1 VIASDSLIRLTDI
14 QSEVRGRKGSG
25 PTYFF
30 VVRLLCGEIT
40 FVNRKPYLSVAF
52 LIRLFQQF
60 LEIALPDGSPGEI
73 SSVSTLLTHGL
84 QAGIVRALIREVLS
98 KVRVTV
104 KKWGNSAA
112 VRLPTSVMKATQL
125 EIDEVV
131 EVREDQG
138 RIVIEPVRPRRYEL
152 SELLKGITKK
162 NQHREVDFG
171 PAVGG
176 EIW

>member
-1 VIASDSLIRLTDI
+1 M
-14 QSEVRGRKGSG
+14 
-25 PTYFF
+25 
-30 VVRLLCGEIT
+30 
-40 FVNRKPYLSVAF
+40 
-52 LIRLFQQF
+52 
-60 LEIALPDGSPGEI
+60 
-73 SSVSTLLTHGL
+73 
-84 QAGIVRALIREVLS
+84 S

-112 VRLPTSVMKATQL
+112 VRLPASVMKATQL
-125 EIDEVV
+125 ELDEVV
-131 EVREDQG
+131 EVREDRG

>member
-1 VIASDSLIRLTDI
+1 MIGRVCTD
-14 QSEVRGRKGSG
+14 EFTDTR
-25 PTYFF
+25 T
-30 VVRLLCGEIT
+30 GEIAGP
-40 FVNRKPYLSVAF
+40 K
-52 LIRLFQQF
+52 
-60 LEIALPDGSPGEI
+60 EI
-73 SSVSTLLTHGL
+73 SFVSTLLTRRL
-84 QAGIVRALIREVLS
+84 QTGIVRALIRKVLNQ
-98 KVRVTV
+98 VRVTV

-112 VRLPTSVMKATQL
+112 VRLPASVMKATQL
-125 EIDEVV
+125 ELDEVV
-131 EVREDQG
+131 EVREDRG

>member
-1 VIASDSLIRLTDI
+1 MLPVWIAEKS
-14 QSEVRGRKGSG
+14 
-25 PTYFF
+25 PT
-30 VVRLLCGEIT
+30 
-40 FVNRKPYLSVAF
+40 
-52 LIRLFQQF
+52 
-60 LEIALPDGSPGEI
+60 LENSIP
-73 SSVSTLLTHGL
+73 VSTLLTRGL
-84 QAGIVRALIREVLS
+84 QTGIVRALIRKVLNQ
-98 KVRVTV
+98 VRVTV

-112 VRLPTSVMKATQL
+112 VRLPASVMKATQL
-125 EIDEVV
+125 ELDEVV
-131 EVREDQG
+131 EVREDRG